1 MCAAARCA
9 LRSARRSNAAPFRG
23 NAAAL
28 LAPSAGDLCAQEA
41 LGTAVAAAIE
51 AKGSKALYVKADLAV
66 VDDVKNIIAK
76 VDETFGKLHG
86 LVNSAAVATRG
97 DWVGAEAAPVR
108 CTPRPAPR
116 DALAPRAAPYAERL
130 RVMAP
135 GGADRQAVRAQLP
148 RSVHAC
154 ARRCGDYEA
163 RRHRRLRRERDHP
176 NPNPTALICCVCGLA
191 VVCAPPLC
199 QPREL
204 RTDPAP
210 APAASSRLSTCCFL
224 CCPCPRPCP

>member
-108 CTPRPAPR
+108 CTPPS
-116 DALAPRAAPYAERL
+116 PRATRC
-130 RVMAP
+130 
-135 GGADRQAVRAQLP
+135 P
-148 RSVHAC
+148 RSPASS
-154 ARRCGDYEA
+154 
-163 RRHRRLRRERDHP
+163 LRR
-176 NPNPTALICCVCGLA
+176 
-191 VVCAPPLC
+191 
-199 QPREL
+199 
-204 RTDPAP
+204 
-210 APAASSRLSTCCFL
+210 AAACYGTRWS
-224 CCPCPRPCP
+224 

>member
-9 LRSARRSNAAPFRG
+9 VRSARGRSNAALPSG
-23 NAAAL
+23 SAAAL
-28 LAPSAGDLCAQEA
+28 CPCFVLAHSAGDLCAQEA

-108 CTPRPAPR
+108 CTP
-116 DALAPRAAPYAERL
+116 LAPRHPMAAL
-130 RVMAP
+130 L
-135 GGADRQAVRAQLP
+135 GQ
-148 RSVHAC
+148 
-154 ARRCGDYEA
+154 
-163 RRHRRLRRERDHP
+163 
-176 NPNPTALICCVCGLA
+176 
-191 VVCAPPLC
+191 
-199 QPREL
+199 
-204 RTDPAP
+204 
-210 APAASSRLSTCCFL
+210 SSRRAAACYGTRWS
-224 CCPCPRPCP
+224 

>member
-1 MCAAARCA
+1 MCGRQVCGP
-9 LRSARRSNAAPFRG
+9 LRPWSLQRRAPFRG

-28 LAPSAGDLCAQEA
+28 CPCFVWAHSAGDLCAQEA

-108 CTPRPAPR
+108 CTP
-116 DALAPRAAPYAERL
+116 LAPRHPMAAL
-130 RVMAP
+130 P
-135 GGADRQAVRAQLP
+135 GQ
-148 RSVHAC
+148 
-154 ARRCGDYEA
+154 
-163 RRHRRLRRERDHP
+163 
-176 NPNPTALICCVCGLA
+176 
-191 VVCAPPLC
+191 
-199 QPREL
+199 
-204 RTDPAP
+204 
-210 APAASSRLSTCCFL
+210 SSRRAAACYGTRWS
-224 CCPCPRPCP
+224 